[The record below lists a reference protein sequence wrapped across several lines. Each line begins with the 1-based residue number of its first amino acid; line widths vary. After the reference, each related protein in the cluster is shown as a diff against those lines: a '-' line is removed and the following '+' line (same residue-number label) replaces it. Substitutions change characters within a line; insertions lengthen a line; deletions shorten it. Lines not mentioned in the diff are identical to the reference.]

1 MSIHSKKK
9 DFRLSFKVI
18 FRFTFFILI
27 IAASI
32 YYMSAQNAL
41 RNPNVLGTATTPA
54 SEMPI
59 VKMIVDNLYNQLPE
73 NSRNTIE
80 NLNNSPVFTDIQN
93 KLNYFKEV
101 STNFP
106 QHQLNYIKVYIL
118 KKGSDYLKSASEK

>member
-1 MSIHSKKK
+1 
-9 DFRLSFKVI
+9 
-18 FRFTFFILI
+18 
-27 IAASI
+27 
-32 YYMSAQNAL
+32 MSAQNAL